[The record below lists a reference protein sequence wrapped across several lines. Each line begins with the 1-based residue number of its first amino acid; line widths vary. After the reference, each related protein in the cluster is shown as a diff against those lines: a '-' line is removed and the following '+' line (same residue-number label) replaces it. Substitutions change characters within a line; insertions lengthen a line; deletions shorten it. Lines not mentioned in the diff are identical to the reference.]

1 MQRKELTG
9 EIARMQP
16 IMPRTVVQ
24 NSYVDLMEELGLP
37 ARQDPQ
43 TERNKR
49 MIGECRQER
58 QALYKLFRRWKEWR
72 KAEIAHLTDNFKSK
86 L

>member
-9 EIARMQP
+9 EIARMQR

-43 TERNKR
+43 TERNIKKEFKGS
-49 MIGECRQER
+49 IAER
-58 QALYKLFRRWKEWR
+58 RG
-72 KAEIAHLTDNFKSK
+72 
-86 L
+86 